1 MPVVTFAPSGAS
13 AEIPVGGSLLD
24 AARLARVRLEA
35 PCNGVGTC
43 GKCRVQ
49 LDAAGQANARVVATR
64 NLSAGQVAQGFVL
77 LCSTLAEGDLEVTV
91 PGAGERGL
99 RILEDGLR
107 LDLPVAPAIRKRF
120 DAERRCTFVSSG
132 DRLLAEEA
140 GDSTTRLY
148 GVAVDI
154 GTTTLVASLLDLG
167 TGARVGSVSALNPQ
181 VAHAQDVLSRVQIAS
196 QPDGLALLHGELMA
210 EIDLMIGLLATEAR
224 IPRRRIYEVVV
235 AGNTCMMHLAA
246 NVSPEPLGRFPYVP
260 ALQGSEYHLAAPLGL
275 RIAAGGEMF
284 LPPLI
289 SGFVGSDITAG
300 MLANDLAQARGTTL
314 FVDIGTNGEMV
325 LARDGRLQA
334 TSTAA
339 GPAFEGMNIAC
350 GMRAARGAIE
360 RVVIAAGDI
369 AIATIDNADAVGICG
384 SGLLDAIAA
393 MAVLGVIDRSG
404 RFTRDPAS
412 LSPPLRARL
421 RPREGKPAFFLAG
434 DIYLGQRDIRQVQL
448 AKAAVRAGIE
458 TMLRRNGLAPA
469 ELDRAL
475 VAGSFGYHLTTR
487 SLIDIGLF
495 PAELGGRVVYV
506 GNTAR
511 TGAEA
516 LLINAASRADL
527 QRISRAVE
535 PVELATDPQ
544 FTDIFVAAMGFPA
557 PALVGVS

>member
-1 MPVVTFAPSGAS
+1 
-13 AEIPVGGSLLD
+13 
-24 AARLARVRLEA
+24 
-35 PCNGVGTC
+35 
-43 GKCRVQ
+43 
-49 LDAAGQANARVVATR
+49 
-64 NLSAGQVAQGFVL
+64 
-77 LCSTLAEGDLEVTV
+77 
-91 PGAGERGL
+91 
-99 RILEDGLR
+99 
-107 LDLPVAPAIRKRF
+107 
-120 DAERRCTFVSSG
+120 
-132 DRLLAEEA
+132 
-140 GDSTTRLY
+140 
-148 GVAVDI
+148 
-154 GTTTLVASLLDLG
+154 
-167 TGARVGSVSALNPQ
+167 
-181 VAHAQDVLSRVQIAS
+181 
-196 QPDGLALLHGELMA
+196 
-210 EIDLMIGLLATEAR
+210 
-224 IPRRRIYEVVV
+224 
-235 AGNTCMMHLAA
+235 
-246 NVSPEPLGRFPYVP
+246 
-260 ALQGSEYHLAAPLGL
+260 
-275 RIAAGGEMF
+275 MF

-300 MLANDLAQARGTTL
+300 MLATDLAQARETTL

-458 TMLRRNGLAPA
+458 TMLRRIGLAPA

-506 GNTAR
+506 GKTAR